1 MCGNIFPPMKLP
13 FHAVICCTVLLL
25 TTCGATH
32 YKITLKDGR
41 EFMTASK
48 PEFNEKTGYYKFRG
62 LNDKDALIRADEIL
76 MMNEL

>member
-1 MCGNIFPPMKLP
+1 MKLL
-13 FHAVICCTVLLL
+13 HRSVLCCAALIL
-25 TTCGATH
+25 TTCGGTH

-41 EFMTASK
+41 EFMSASR
-48 PEFNEKTGYYKFRG
+48 PEFNQKTGYYKFRG